1 MKHNSP
7 DCFIQIFGKW
17 CNENIGAQNI
27 NGLIHGVSLIKIA
40 GVAVLFIPLTKWYPT
55 EFSWQNL
62 YETTFS

>member
-7 DCFIQIFGKW
+7 DCFIQFFGKW

-40 GVAVLFIPLTKWYPT
+40 GVAVLFIPLTK
-55 EFSWQNL
+55 
-62 YETTFS
+62 